1 MSKEIIQSLLPNR
14 QYNFSTVSGASA
26 KSVYPHVYLE
36 MFSDDDELRQIT
48 MVENA
53 QEIPIWYSNGIA
65 NWGSWNEDAYSK
77 IVFEILDLL
86 DKDLDA
92 YNATGE
98 NFITQAIKDGLHPIE
113 AVNSWLSDTYTGAK
127 VTVSRHVKDMLDIDF
142 EVSGDKC
149 EHAMCWR
156 VVIDQNPKKGDI
168 FNVYYGENSKGGAS
182 LDTCVL
188 SSIRKYFREIT
199 KENAPKP
206 DDVYLEIYKQAQEV
220 AQRILSLNGYD
231 GDSKAISSTHKSI
244 RIRNAFDTACE
255 IMQMLQGH
263 EMSDIVEDV
272 EAYLS
277 HTSQ

>member
-1 MSKEIIQSLLPNR
+1 MSKEIIQSLLPNI
-14 QYNFSTVSGASA
+14 QYNFITVSGASA

-36 MFSDDDELRQIT
+36 MFSDDDELRQVT
-48 MVENA
+48 MVENS
-53 QEIPIWYSNGIA
+53 QEFPIWYSNGIA

-92 YNATGE
+92 YNSTGE
-98 NFITQAIKDGLHPIE
+98 DFITQAIKDGLHPID
-113 AVNSWLSDTYTGAK
+113 AVNSWLSDAYTGTK
-127 VTVSRHVKDMLDIDF
+127 VTVSRHIKDMLDIDF
-142 EVSGDKC
+142 EISDGELPTVL
-149 EHAMCWR
+149 R
-156 VVIDQNPKKGDI
+156 VVIDQNPKKGDV
-168 FNVYYGENSKGGAS
+168 FNVYYGEGSKGGAS
-182 LDTCVL
+182 FDTCVL
-188 SSIRKYFREIT
+188 TSVRNYFREIA
-199 KENAPKP
+199 KEKAPRP
-206 DDVYLEIYKQAQEV
+206 DDAYLDIYKQAQEV

-231 GDSKAISSTHKSI
+231 GDSKAISSAHNNI

-277 HTSQ
+277 HISQ